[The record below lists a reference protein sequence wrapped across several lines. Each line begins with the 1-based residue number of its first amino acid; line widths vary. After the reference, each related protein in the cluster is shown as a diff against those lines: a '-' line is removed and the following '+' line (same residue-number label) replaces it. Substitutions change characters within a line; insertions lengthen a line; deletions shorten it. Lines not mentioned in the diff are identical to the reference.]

1 MNTQIKFTTAAE
13 AVKVIKSGDHIH
25 LSSVASAP
33 QCLIKAM
40 CERGANHEFKDVHI
54 HHLHTEG
61 PAPYADPQFEGIF
74 QLDSFFVGG
83 NVRKVTQSGYADYIP
98 VFLSETQ
105 KLYRSGTVPCDVAMI
120 QVSTPDKHGYV
131 SLGTSV
137 DATLA
142 AVETARTVIAVVNKH
157 VPRSFGDAMIHSSK
171 IDLFVQ
177 DDTPLEEAHFTEPNE
192 IETRIGKHCAALIED
207 GATLQMGIGAIPNAV
222 LAQLG
227 NHKNLGIHTEMF
239 ADGVLPLVEK
249 GVINGEAKNIDKGK
263 MVSTFLM
270 GSQRVYDF
278 IDDNP
283 GVLMMDVGYTNDPF
297 IIAKNDRVTAINS
310 ALQVDITGRGLRRF
324 AGHEILFGRRRPDR
338 LHLRRFAVERRQ
350 GDYRHAFGDQQRHLE
365 DRSGTDL
372 RRRRGN
378 HPQPHPLVRHRKRR
392 RQSLRQKPAGA
403 CAADHLDRRSF
414 GPGIP
419 GPGSIRALRTAP
431 PLREKLHGQ
440 IITAPRNEKRP
451 FTGRFFAYIRTFVS
465 NRHKAASDRIGK

>member
-98 VFLSETQ
+98 IFLSETQ

-239 ADGVLPLVEK
+239 SDGVIDLVES
-249 GVINGEAKNIDKGK
+249 GVVNGSKKTLHPGK
-263 MVSTFLM
+263 LVATFLM
-270 GSQRVYDF
+270 GTRRLYDF
-278 IDDNP
+278 VDKNACVEMRPVDY
-283 GVLMMDVGYTNDPF
+283 VNDPRV
-297 IIAKNDRVTAINS
+297 IAQNEKMVSINS
-310 ALQVDITGRGLRRF
+310 CIEVDLMGQVASETIGLKQFSGTGGQVDYVRGAAWS
-324 AGHEILFGRRRPDR
+324 AGGKSIMAMPSTAAKGKASRIVPFLAQGAAVTTSRNDVDYVVTEYGIAR
-338 LHLRRFAVERRQ
+338 LKGKTLK
-350 GDYRHAFGDQQRHLE
+350 QR
-365 DRSGTDL
+365 
-372 RRRRGN
+372 
-378 HPQPHPLVRHRKRR
+378 
-392 RQSLRQKPAGA
+392 A
-403 CAADHLDRRSF
+403 
-414 GPGIP
+414 
-419 GPGSIRALRTAP
+419 RALIAVAHPDFRP
-431 PLREKLHGQ
+431 MLEEEYQ
-440 IITAPRNEKRP
+440 KR
-451 FTGRFFAYIRTFVS
+451 F
-465 NRHKAASDRIGK
+465 KD